1 MATTHTQP
9 QAPPSAQV
17 LQMAFGNVISCC
29 VYHAARLGIADLL
42 GDGPKG
48 AADLAAA
55 THTNAD
61 ALYRVLRALASM
73 GMFTETELGV
83 FALTPLADPLRSD
96 APDSIRAMLLFL
108 GDHLHTSTYADMAY
122 SLDTGA
128 RAFDHV
134 FGKAPFEYLA
144 DHPEDAKRFD
154 DAMTAHSA
162 MAIRAI
168 VEAYDFSQFES
179 VADVGGGHGHLL
191 AAILNKCEQPR
202 GILFDLPHAIE
213 HASGKGL
220 LPAHRCELV
229 SGDFFEHVTPG
240 AGAYIVKHI
249 IHDWDDDSARK
260 ILAAIRRAMPK
271 NGKLLIAEMILP
283 GMNEPGFAKLLDI
296 EMLLI
301 PGGRE
306 RTVDEYRALLGSAG
320 LELTRVVGTRSPV
333 SVIEAVPV

>member
-9 QAPPSAQV
+9 QTPPSAQV
-17 LQMAFGNVISCC
+17 LQMAFGNLVSCC

-42 GDGPKG
+42 SGGPKS

-55 THTNAD
+55 TRTNAD

-73 GMFTETELGV
+73 GMFQETELGV
-83 FALTPLADPLRSD
+83 FALTPLAESLRSD
-96 APDSIRAMLLFL
+96 APDSVRAMVLFV
-108 GDHLHTSTYADMAY
+108 GDHIHTSTQADMAY
-122 SLDTGA
+122 SLETGA

-134 FGKAPFEYLA
+134 FGKPPFEYLA

-162 MAIRAI
+162 MSIRAI
-168 VEAYDFSQFES
+168 VEAYDFSPFES
-179 VADVGGGHGHLL
+179 VADVGGGQGHLL
-191 AAILNKCEQPR
+191 AAILDKHERPR

-213 HASGKGL
+213 HARGKGL
-220 LPAHRCELV
+220 LPANRCELV
-229 SGDFFEHVTPG
+229 SGDFFERVTPG
-240 AGAYIVKHI
+240 AGAYILKHI
-249 IHDWDDDSARK
+249 IHDWDDDSARR
-260 ILAAIRRAMPK
+260 ILVALRRAMPE

-306 RTVDEYRALLGSAG
+306 RTTDEYRALLASAG
-320 LELTRVVGTRSPV
+320 LKLTRVVATRSPV
-333 SVIEAVPV
+333 SLIEAVRA